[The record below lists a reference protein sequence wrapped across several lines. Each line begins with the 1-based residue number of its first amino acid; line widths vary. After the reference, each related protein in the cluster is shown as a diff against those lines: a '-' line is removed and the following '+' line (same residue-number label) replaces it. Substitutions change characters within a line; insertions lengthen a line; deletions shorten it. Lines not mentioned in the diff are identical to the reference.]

1 MKLSIIIIS
10 YNTKELLEQCL
21 ESIVNSLGDGRGLKP
36 ATPTSSSGLASF
48 SLRQKEE
55 RELKPATPDQRGLKP
70 ATAKKRGLSMS
81 DIEIIIVDNNSTDGS
96 QEYLSKLKT
105 HPPKLTTR
113 LPGTIRTRL
122 VERDWR
128 VAKGKNSKKQTSS
141 KSQTNSKFQT
151 SSKLPIPN
159 LKVILNKEN
168 AGFARANNQ
177 GIKKSEGEYVLF
189 LNPDTIVYPDTLN
202 KTIEYLSKNK
212 DVGLVTC
219 RVELADGSLQKECH
233 RGFPTPW
240 RALCHFSGLDRLFP
254 NSKLFAGYFLGHLPK
269 NTIHE
274 IDACVGAFMMTKK
287 EIGEKIGWWDED
299 FFWYGE
305 DLDFAYRVKEAG
317 LKVIFYPKVKITHYQ
332 GASSGIKKTK
342 SRANKETKRKAMIAS
357 VEAMRIF
364 YQKHYQNKYPKPISL
379 LVMGGIA
386 LLEKIR
392 LWSVERQFK

>member
-1 MKLSIIIIS
+1 MKLSIIIVS

-21 ESIVNSLGDGRGLKP
+21 ESITASIGR
-36 ATPTSSSGLASF
+36 
-48 SLRQKEE
+48 
-55 RELKPATPDQRGLKP
+55 
-70 ATAKKRGLSMS
+70 
-81 DIEIIIVDNNSTDGS
+81 N
-96 QEYLSKLKT
+96 KLQIT
-105 HPPKLTTR
+105 
-113 LPGTIRTRL
+113 
-122 VERDWR
+122 
-128 VAKGKNSKKQTSS
+128 NSKKQTSS
-141 KSQTNSKFQT
+141 KSQVPNQRLSLSDLEIIIVDNNSQDETRAYLKQLANN
-151 SSKLPIPN
+151 KD
-159 LKVILNKEN
+159 LKVKIILNKEN
-168 AGFARANNQ
+168 AGFAKANNQ
-177 GIKKSEGEYVLF
+177 GIEKAEGEYILF

-240 RALCHFSGLDRLFP
+240 RAFCHFSQLDRIFP
-254 NSKLFAGYFLGHLPK
+254 KSKLFSGYFLGHLPK

-287 EIGEKIGWWDED
+287 EVGNKISWWDED

-305 DLDFAYRVKEAG
+305 DLDFCYRVKRAG

-332 GASSGIKKTK
+332 GASSGIKKTQSK
-342 SRANKETKRKAMIAS
+342 ANKKTKKKVMKAS

-364 YQKHYQNKYPKPISL
+364 YQKHYQDKYPKIISL
-379 LVMGGIA
+379 LVVGGIL
-386 LLEKIR
+386 LLEKFR